1 MSSREISGYDD
12 YRERNEGIHCAYA
25 GKEMKPIMLNKYSLS
40 GILLL
45 VAAAVFIVLTLI
57 SEPGAITTAAL
68 AICALVCIIT
78 GVFSLTFS
86 AGEPV
91 DPHLVGILPTQGC
104 ITICRLTHHLG
115 MHGHAYFLPPR
126 STGETR
132 VMQFNPILTYDG
144 KEGSEKGSFRE
155 KGPAGL
161 VTTPSC
167 DLLIEDL
174 KKRYSLK
181 IPDTREN
188 ISLLLRETLEEALKC
203 APRVSCSWSDN
214 TVTITFHDYQYID
227 GCKIMAERSPQ
238 CCAMSPCPVCSLCGA
253 LITEGLD
260 TVVTLDKCLVDASSR
275 DVTAVFSIVS

>member
-1 MSSREISGYDD
+1 
-12 YRERNEGIHCAYA
+12 
-25 GKEMKPIMLNKYSLS
+25 MKPIILNKYSIA

-45 VAAAVFIVLTLI
+45 AAAAVFIVLTLI

-68 AICALVCIIT
+68 AISALVCIIT
-78 GVFSLTFS
+78 GIFTLTFS

-91 DPHLVGILPTQGC
+91 DPHLVGILPIQGC

-126 STGETR
+126 ITGETR
-132 VMQFNPILTYDG
+132 VMQFNPISTYDG

-174 KKRYSLK
+174 RKRYALK
-181 IPDTREN
+181 IPDTKEN
-188 ISLLLRETLEEALKC
+188 ISTLLRETIEESLKS
-203 APRVSCSWSDN
+203 APRVSSRWSDS
-214 TVTITFHDYQYID
+214 TVTITFHDYQYIN
-227 GCKIMAERSPQ
+227 GCKVMARKSPQ

-260 TVVTLDKCLVDASSR
+260 KIVTLDRCSVSASAQ
-275 DVTAVFSIVS
+275 DVTAVFSIISKSDGS